1 MTPPSVSGG
10 SRGPLAI
17 GIGLYLALTAVLLW
31 LGLRQTGRAFV
42 YAQDDPYIH
51 LSLARTLADHGVW
64 GLRSDQF
71 ASASSSPL
79 WTLLLAA
86 VWSAGAHA
94 VWWPFVLN
102 IVCGVGVLAVADA
115 MTRDFMDRRS
125 RAILLAALVAITPLP
140 TLALIGMEHTLQVL
154 LSIALAWQSA
164 RWLEGED
171 TVRTLTVCALA
182 AALTATRY
190 EGLFLV
196 AAVAS
201 LLVMRQ
207 RIGHAAALVVAAFV
221 PIAVYAAYSVSNGA
235 LVLPNS
241 VLMKSQPGRF
251 GTLADGIGAVLRD
264 SATVFSL
271 FSRPPELAL
280 TLGLLLAISRA
291 GAMKTRAVSRA
302 VVLGSIFTIAMLLH
316 ACLVKLEWFY
326 RYEAALIGL
335 GVLALAS
342 LVAQRESRAA
352 LLTPLM
358 SSAAGTT
365 LVALLALPL
374 ATRALSALAVT
385 PGAMRNV
392 FEQQY
397 QMGRFFSAA
406 YPDDTIAVNDIGAV
420 AWLSS
425 SRIVDIYGLATQEVA
440 NLKRQRQWDRAS
452 LEAIAVRRQVRA
464 VAMYQRVFE
473 PIIPR
478 SWTLVGEWTI
488 ANNVGVSED
497 TVGFYAPTPGDVKR
511 LHDALDAFATALP
524 GTVKYNAVSK

>member
-1 MTPPSVSGG
+1 
-10 SRGPLAI
+10 
-17 GIGLYLALTAVLLW
+17 
-31 LGLRQTGRAFV
+31 
-42 YAQDDPYIH
+42 
-51 LSLARTLADHGVW
+51 
-64 GLRSDQF
+64 
-71 ASASSSPL
+71 
-79 WTLLLAA
+79 
-86 VWSAGAHA
+86 
-94 VWWPFVLN
+94 
-102 IVCGVGVLAVADA
+102 VGVLTLADA
-115 MTRDFMDRRS
+115 MTRDFTDQRT
-125 RAILLAALVAITPLP
+125 RAIILAALVAITPLP

-164 RWLEGED
+164 RWLERED
-171 TVRTLTVCALA
+171 TARTLAVCALA

-201 LLVMRQ
+201 LVVIRR
-207 RIGHAAALVVAAFV
+207 RIAHAAALVAAAFV
-221 PIAVYAAYSVSNGA
+221 PVAVYAAYSVSHGA

-241 VLMKSQPGRF
+241 VLMKSQPARF
-251 GTLADGIGAVLRD
+251 ATLADGIGAVLRD

-280 TLGLLLAISRA
+280 TLGILLALSRT
-291 GAMKTRAVSRA
+291 GAMKAQAVSQA

-326 RYEAALIGL
+326 RYEAALVGL
-335 GVLALAS
+335 GVLALAWF
-342 LVAQRESRAA
+342 VAQRDSRAA

-358 SSAAGTT
+358 NSAAGTI

-397 QMGRFFSAA
+397 QMGKFFSVA

-420 AWLSS
+420 GWMSS
-425 SRIVDIYGLATQEVA
+425 SKIVDVYGLATQEVA
-440 NLKRQRQWDRAS
+440 NLKRRRQWDRAS
-452 LEAIAVRRQVRA
+452 LEAIVERRQVRA
-464 VAMYQRVFE
+464 VAMYQKVFE

-511 LHDALDAFATALP
+511 LRDSLDAFATALP
-524 GTVKYNAVSK
+524 GTVKYNAENK

>member
-1 MTPPSVSGG
+1 VTPPSVSGG

-17 GIGLYLALTAVLLW
+17 GIGLYLGLTAVLLW
-31 LGLRQTGRAFV
+31 LGLRQTGRAFI

-86 VWSAGAHA
+86 VWFGGAHA

-102 IVCGVGVLAVADA
+102 LVCGVGVLAVADA

-125 RAILLAALVAITPLP
+125 RVILLAALVAITPLP

-164 RWLEGED
+164 RWL
-171 TVRTLTVCALA
+171 
-182 AALTATRY
+182 Y

-201 LLVMRQ
+201 LLVMRH
-207 RIGHAAALVVAAFV
+207 RIGHAAALVAAAFV

-241 VLMKSQPGRF
+241 VLMKSQPDRF
-251 GTLADGIGAVLRD
+251 GTLADGIGAVVRD

-280 TLGLLLAISRA
+280 TLGMLLALSRT
-291 GAMKTRAVSRA
+291 GAMKTRAVSQA

-425 SRIVDIYGLATQEVA
+425 SKIVDVYGLATQEVA

-497 TVGFYAPTPGDVKR
+497 TVGFYAPAPGDVKR
-511 LHDALDAFATALP
+511 LRDALDAFAPTLP
-524 GTVKYNAVSK
+524 GTVKYNAVGN